1 MCSKQ
6 EIELTAESELIKLL
20 LPDGLTEYFSL
31 TRVEQN
37 DGVLHIYLQELNIAP
52 HEYHQER
59 LESKGF
65 LPEISVQ
72 DFPIRGKK
80 VFLHIQRRRWL
91 VISSGQLISRDWN
104 LVSKGTR
111 MTQEFG
117 LFLKKIFG

>member
-1 MCSKQ
+1 M
-6 EIELTAESELIKLL
+6 TAESELLKLL
-20 LPDGLTEYFSL
+20 LPSGLTEYFEL
-31 TRVEQN
+31 TKVEQK
-37 DGVLHIYLQELNIAP
+37 DGVLNIYLQELNILP
-52 HEYHQER
+52 QEYQQER

-91 VISSGQLISRDWN
+91 VISSGKLISRDWD
-104 LVSKGTR
+104 LVSKGAR